1 MEHLWRKG
9 SLFNKS
15 WEVYILST
23 HYQSLEMKFF
33 SLHLSLWGEKT
44 LQRLAGLQERGEIMS
59 GHFFKD
65 SISMFE
71 RHFIGLVGIEYHIY
85 KSLQSAYLEPNH
97 ERWTEQQVNV
107 VAEKGS
113 DLEIINAEDGLV
125 LIKSQ
130 KRM

>member
-65 SISMFE
+65 SISMFK
-71 RHFIGLVGIEYHIY
+71 RISLVGIEYHIY
-85 KSLQSAYLEPNH
+85 KSLWSAYLEPDH
-97 ERWTEQQVNV
+97 KRWTEQQVNV

-113 DLEIINAEDGLV
+113 DLEIINAED
-125 LIKSQ
+125 
-130 KRM
+130 R

>member
-65 SISMFE
+65 SISTFE
-71 RHFIGLVGIEYHIY
+71 RISLVGIEYHIY
-85 KSLQSAYLEPNH
+85 KSLWSAYLEPDH
-97 ERWTEQQVNV
+97 KRWTEQQVNV

-113 DLEIINAEDGLV
+113 DLEIINAED
-125 LIKSQ
+125 
-130 KRM
+130 R